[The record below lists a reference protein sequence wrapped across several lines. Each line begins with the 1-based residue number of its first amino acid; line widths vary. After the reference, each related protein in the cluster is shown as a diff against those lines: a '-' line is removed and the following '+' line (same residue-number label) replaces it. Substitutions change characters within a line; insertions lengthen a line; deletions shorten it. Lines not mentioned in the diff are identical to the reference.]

1 MHPDD
6 LLVIQAC
13 AASPSHAVSAWTELV
28 ESHGWM
34 TLPNSVARFLPMIH
48 LNTRSST
55 DVPYADRLR
64 GVYRASWAGNLT
76 RIAVV
81 KPLLVEL
88 RQAGV
93 DPVVIKGAALCALT
107 DRWGFRRMGDLDLV
121 VPSKSAGLIARLLR
135 EQSFSRI
142 TPEEAAHHSDVEGTW
157 EGPHEAL
164 VDIHFGD
171 RWSRYI
177 GVASGT
183 SIVRESQ
190 GFDWRIPS
198 PEACLVIALEH
209 GRIGAGA
216 GDSLQTTLDLHTLS
230 SLCNPEVAEPLL
242 RKADVAAMAH
252 WHAQRL
258 QAAIGTQ
265 TPSWL
270 VMVSP
275 NPLPVSAA
283 PAKPRHRTA
292 SISTILRRMREWR
305 LRRVRQL
312 DRRRTWGGVNPAR
325 LPYALW
331 MESGMLGSLE
341 RALYRIGFAPIPDP
355 RRKPVGSTQTQSPP
369 QLAVGGVPRRDLRT
383 RVDLGR
389 DVDHGRRIRVRLPSG
404 LEHRRFLFVGH
415 RCRGL
420 INPKSSP
427 VIDVDL
433 DSQDVGVMDVSL
445 RLYWDVMPME
455 QITGELRVEWV
466 RA

>member
-1 MHPDD
+1 MHRDD

-48 LNTRSST
+48 LNTRGSA

-64 GVYRASWAGNLT
+64 GVYRASWAANLT

-81 KPLLVEL
+81 KPLLLEL

-93 DPVVIKGAALCALT
+93 EPLVIKGAALCALT

-121 VPSKSAGLIARLLR
+121 VPSKSAGLVARLLR

-171 RWSRYI
+171 RWNRYI

-183 SIVRESQ
+183 SMVRHSQ
-190 GFDWRIPS
+190 GLDWRIPS

-209 GRIGAGA
+209 GRMGAGA
-216 GDSLQTTLDLHTLS
+216 GDALQTTLDLHALS

-242 RKADVAAMAH
+242 RNADVAATAL

-270 VMVSP
+270 LMVSP
-275 NPLPVSAA
+275 TTLPVSA
-283 PAKPRHRTA
+283 PSGNPRRRSA
-292 SISTILRRMREWR
+292 SIHTVLRRLREWR
-305 LRRVRQL
+305 LRRVRQR
-312 DRRRTWGGVNPAR
+312 DRWRTWGGANPAQ

-341 RALYRIGFAPIPDP
+341 RTLHRIGLDPIPDP
-355 RRKPVGSTQTQSPP
+355 RREPVESMQPQSPP
-369 QLAVGGVPRRDLRT
+369 QLAVGGVPRRDLRA
-383 RVDLGR
+383 RVDLGQHVKHR
-389 DVDHGRRIRVRLPSG
+389 GRIRVRLPAG

-420 INPKSSP
+420 INPKSTP

-433 DSQDVGVMDVSL
+433 DGQDVGVMDVSL
-445 RLYWDVMPME
+445 RLYWDVAPME
-455 QITGELRVEWV
+455 QITGELRVEWA